1 MLGNLESSIMKAN
14 SRWLF
19 CALLVMGFVAPRL
32 ARADEAP
39 QPRDANAIFADFVR
53 ASGGEGPWTKRRSL
67 SMKMKLEIRGLALS
81 GTASALWTASGR
93 YLETGEIPNMLTT
106 QRGGDGK
113 RFWSQDPID
122 GLRWLQGAEA
132 EQTAVTGSWKS
143 YLRLR
148 ALSASAKLVA
158 PLEPGTE
165 CVEFGFKA
173 SPPLTACFD
182 LQSHLLTLET
192 GKKVSPQ
199 GETPYTT
206 RLSDYRNAGGVMFPY
221 SQETTAGPATFV
233 VTVQDIQWD
242 VPAPA
247 KLFALPK
254 PPKPN

>member
-1 MLGNLESSIMKAN
+1 MK
-14 SRWLF
+14 RKLLWLPLV
-19 CALLVMGFVAPRL
+19 ALGFVSATHT
-32 ARADEAP
+32 AGADPAASR
-39 QPRDANAIFADFVR
+39 PRDANAIFADFVR
-53 ASGGEGPWTKRRSL
+53 ASGGEGPWMKRRSL
-67 SMKMKLEIRGLALS
+67 SMKMKLEIAGLSLS
-81 GTASALWTASGR
+81 GTASALWTSNGR
-93 YLETGEIPNMLTT
+93 YREMGEIPNMLTT

-122 GLRWLQGAEA
+122 GLRWLQGGEA

-148 ALSASAKLVA
+148 ALATSAKVIA
-158 PLEPGTE
+158 AVEPGTE
-165 CVEFGFKA
+165 CVEFGFKT
-173 SPPLTACFD
+173 SPALTACFD

-206 RLSDYRNAGGVMFPY
+206 RLSDYRDVEGVMFPY
-221 SQETTAGPATFV
+221 RQETTAGPATFV

-254 PPKPN
+254 PQKPN